1 MHGGK
6 TGDAS
11 PLLKTIKY
19 IKSISYKKNNI
30 KKLATRRHFLEDGM
44 TKKTEQV
51 IDVEVMEAG
60 SAETQELAELN
71 IYKNELIAKNREID
85 KETATNT
92 ASILEIVGM
101 FKAHKISEQF
111 NKTLRTAKLQQI
123 KDLKE
128 YKGLT
133 LVNMQGQPVTINSW
147 EQFCDALNMKR
158 KTIDDD
164 IQNLN
169 TFGQEFMQLS
179 ETLGLSYRE
188 LRRMRQNMQNPMLTE
203 EEKLALEEAK
213 GKDPQEMLTLLEELQ
228 DKQASLEEKVKNLEE
243 ENSAKAELIA
253 KKTKQNEKLELDLA
267 KTAKES
273 PENLKQAE
281 KNRLFNSLDSEFS
294 KAVSNFQSLKA
305 TFLEALRLQE
315 EGALDEDENARF
327 EEGVLLFLTNAMRL
341 LSEMRTKEYDFI
353 QAVDKLGLLWL
364 FVEYDKQTMPTFTFP
379 EA

>member
-1 MHGGK
+1 M
-6 TGDAS
+6 
-11 PLLKTIKY
+11 P
-19 IKSISYKKNNI
+19 KKFENS
-30 KKLATRRHFLEDGM
+30 
-44 TKKTEQV
+44 EQ
-51 IDVEVMEAG
+51 EVLTPQLMDD
-60 SAETQELAELN
+60 ETELAE
-71 IYKNELIAKNREID
+71 IEQVRNELAIKHRDIERE
-85 KETATNT
+85 KTVNT
-92 ASILEIVGM
+92 ASILEVVGM
-101 FKAHKISEQF
+101 FKAHKISDQF
-111 NKTLRTAKLQQI
+111 NKTLRTVKLREI
-123 KDLKE
+123 RERKE

-133 LVNMQGQPVTINSW
+133 LTNIHGEPVTVNSW
-147 EQFCDALNMKR
+147 EEFCKALGSSKE
-158 KTIDDD
+158 KVDKD

-203 EEKLALEEAK
+203 QEKIAIEEAK

-228 DKQASLEEKVKNLEE
+228 DKQAALEEKVKNLEE
-243 ENSAKAELIA
+243 ENSAKADLIA

-281 KNRLFNSLDSEFS
+281 KNRLFNSLEREFS
-294 KAVSNFQSLKA
+294 TAISNFQALKA
-305 TFLEALRLQE
+305 AFLEALRMQE
-315 EGALDEDENARF
+315 SGELDENENARF

-364 FVEYDKQTMPTFTFP
+364 FVEYDKQTMPTFTLP

>member
-1 MHGGK
+1 M
-6 TGDAS
+6 
-11 PLLKTIKY
+11 P
-19 IKSISYKKNNI
+19 KKFENS
-30 KKLATRRHFLEDGM
+30 
-44 TKKTEQV
+44 EQ
-51 IDVEVMEAG
+51 EVLTPQLMDD
-60 SAETQELAELN
+60 ETELADIERVRNDLA
-71 IYKNELIAKNREID
+71 IKHRDMEH
-85 KETATNT
+85 KEAVNT
-92 ASILEIVGM
+92 SSILEVVGM

-111 NKTLRTAKLQQI
+111 NKTLQTVKLREI
-123 KDLKE
+123 RERKE

-133 LVNMQGQPVTINSW
+133 LTNIHGEPVTVNSW
-147 EQFCDALNMKR
+147 EEFCKSLGTSKE
-158 KTIDDD
+158 KIDKD

-179 ETLGLSYRE
+179 ESIGLSYRE
-188 LRRMRQNMQNPMLTE
+188 LRRMRQNMLNPMLSE
-203 EEKLALEEAK
+203 KEKLALEEAK
-213 GKDPQEMLTLLEELQ
+213 GKDPQELLGMLEELQ

-267 KTAKES
+267 KIVKES

-281 KNRLFNSLDSEFS
+281 KNRIFNSLDREFS
-294 KAVSNFQSLKA
+294 TAVSNFQSLKA
-305 TFLEALRLQE
+305 VFLEVLRMQE

-364 FVEYDKQTMPTFTFP
+364 FVEYDKQTMPTFTLP

>member
-1 MHGGK
+1 M
-6 TGDAS
+6 
-11 PLLKTIKY
+11 P
-19 IKSISYKKNNI
+19 KKFENSEQEVLTPQLINDEVEI
-30 KKLATRRHFLEDGM
+30 ADIAQTR
-44 TKKTEQV
+44 
-51 IDVEVMEAG
+51 
-60 SAETQELAELN
+60 
-71 IYKNELIAKNREID
+71 NELILKHRDIEH
-85 KETATNT
+85 KEAVNT
-92 ASILEIVGM
+92 ASILEVVGM

-111 NKTLRTAKLQQI
+111 NKTLQTVKLREI
-123 KDLKE
+123 RERKE

-133 LVNMQGQPVTINSW
+133 LTNIHGEPVTVNSW
-147 EQFCDALNMKR
+147 EEFCKSLGTSKEKVDK
-158 KTIDDD
+158 D

-179 ETLGLSYRE
+179 ESIGLSYRE

-203 EEKLALEEAK
+203 QEKLAIEEAK

-267 KTAKES
+267 KIAKES

-294 KAVSNFQSLKA
+294 KAVSNFQSLKV

-364 FVEYDKQTMPTFTFP
+364 FVEYDKQTMPTFTLP

>member
-1 MHGGK
+1 MPK
-6 TGDAS
+6 KFENS
-11 PLLKTIKY
+11 EQEVLLPQ
-19 IKSISYKKNNI
+19 
-30 KKLATRRHFLEDGM
+30 LMD
-44 TKKTEQV
+44 
-51 IDVEVMEAG
+51 D
-60 SAETQELAELN
+60 ETELADIERVRNDLA
-71 IYKNELIAKNREID
+71 IKHRDMEYKEAV
-85 KETATNT
+85 NT
-92 ASILEIVGM
+92 ASILEVVGM

-111 NKTLRTAKLQQI
+111 NKTLQTVKLREI
-123 KDLKE
+123 RERKE

-133 LVNMQGQPVTINSW
+133 LTNIHGEPVTVNSW
-147 EQFCDALNMKR
+147 EEFCKSLGTSKEKVDK
-158 KTIDDD
+158 D

-179 ETLGLSYRE
+179 ESIGLSYRE

-203 EEKLALEEAK
+203 QEKLALEEAK
-213 GKDPQEMLTLLEELQ
+213 GKDPQELLGMLEELQ

-273 PENLKQAE
+273 PESLKQAE
-281 KNRLFNSLDSEFS
+281 KNRIFNSLDREFS
-294 KAVSNFQSLKA
+294 TAVSNFQSLKMV
-305 TFLEALRLQE
+305 FLEVLRMQDSGE
-315 EGALDEDENARF
+315 LDEDENARF
-327 EEGVLLFLTNAMRL
+327 EEGVLLFLTNAIRL

-364 FVEYDKQTMPTFTFP
+364 FVEYDKQTMPTFTLP

>member
-1 MHGGK
+1 MTREQEK
-6 TGDAS
+6 T
-11 PLLKTIKY
+11 L
-19 IKSISYKKNNI
+19 
-30 KKLATRRHFLEDGM
+30 
-44 TKKTEQV
+44 
-51 IDVEVMEAG
+51 DVEIVED
-60 SAETQELAELN
+60 SNAETQELAELN
-71 IYKNELIAKNREID
+71 SYKNELIAKSREID
-85 KETATNT
+85 KETTSNT

-111 NKTLRTAKLQQI
+111 NKTLRTIKLREI
-123 KDLKE
+123 KELKE

-133 LVNMQGQPVTINSW
+133 LLDINGQAVTVNSW
-147 EQFCDALNMKR
+147 EEFCKALGTSSKSVDR
-158 KTIDDD
+158 D

-179 ETLGLSYRE
+179 ESIGLSYRE
-188 LRRMRQNMQNPMLTE
+188 LRRMRQNMQNPMLSE
-203 EEKLALEEAK
+203 QEKLALEEAK
-213 GKDPQEMLTLLEELQ
+213 GKDPQEMLTLLEDLQ
-228 DKQASLEEKVKNLEE
+228 DKQAVLEEKINNLEE

-281 KNRLFNSLDSEFS
+281 KNRIFNSLDREFS
-294 KAVSNFQSLKA
+294 MAVSNFQSLKA
-305 TFLEALRLQE
+305 VFLEVLRMQE

-364 FVEYDKQTMPTFTFP
+364 FVEYDKQTMPTFTLP

>member
-1 MHGGK
+1 
-6 TGDAS
+6 
-11 PLLKTIKY
+11 
-19 IKSISYKKNNI
+19 
-30 KKLATRRHFLEDGM
+30 M
-44 TKKTEQV
+44 TKKTEQI
-51 IDVEVMEAG
+51 IDVEVMEDNRT
-60 SAETQELAELN
+60 ETQDFAELN
-71 IYKNELIAKNREID
+71 AYKNELVAKSREID

-111 NKTLRTAKLQQI
+111 NKTLRTVKLQQI
-123 KDLKE
+123 KNLKE

-133 LVNMQGQPVTINSW
+133 LVNMQGQPVIINSW

-158 KTIDDD
+158 KTVDDD

-188 LRRMRQNMQNPMLTE
+188 LRRMRQNMLNPMLSE
-203 EEKLALEEAK
+203 QEKLALEEAK
-213 GKDPQEMLTLLEELQ
+213 GKDPQEMLTMLEELQ
-228 DKQASLEEKVKNLEE
+228 DKQAALEEKVKNLEE

-281 KNRLFNSLDSEFS
+281 KNRIFNSLDREFS
-294 KAVSNFQSLKA
+294 TAVSNFQSLKV
-305 TFLEALRLQE
+305 TFL
-315 EGALDEDENARF
+315 
-327 EEGVLLFLTNAMRL
+327 
-341 LSEMRTKEYDFI
+341 
-353 QAVDKLGLLWL
+353 
-364 FVEYDKQTMPTFTFP
+364 
-379 EA
+379 

>member
-1 MHGGK
+1 
-6 TGDAS
+6 
-11 PLLKTIKY
+11 
-19 IKSISYKKNNI
+19 
-30 KKLATRRHFLEDGM
+30 M
-44 TKKTEQV
+44 TKKTEQI

-71 IYKNELIAKNREID
+71 IYKNELIAKSREID

-101 FKAHKISEQF
+101 LKAHKISEQF
-111 NKTLRTAKLQQI
+111 NKTLRTVKFRQI
-123 KDLKE
+123 KELKE

-133 LVNMQGQPVTINSW
+133 LINMQGQPVVINSW
-147 EQFCDALNMKR
+147 EQFCDALDMKR

-179 ETLGLSYRE
+179 ESIGLSYRE

-203 EEKLALEEAK
+203 QEKLALEEAK
-213 GKDPQEMLTLLEELQ
+213 GKDPQEMLTMLEELQ
-228 DKQASLEEKVKNLEE
+228 DKQLALEEKVKNLEE

-267 KTAKES
+267 KIAKES

-294 KAVSNFQSLKA
+294 KAVSNFQSLKV

-364 FVEYDKQTMPTFTFP
+364 FVEYDKQTMPTFTLP